1 MGTGFHGGFGRTIGT
16 EAFEFHQSETPES
29 SLLLDLINQS
39 SSGKKVADMYVELIA
54 NYKSLQ
60 KGIVG
65 IMLSKDDKD
74 TYKVKFFTRE
84 NESLA
89 IISVP
94 KILLRCISFTE
105 FKAYFI

>member
-1 MGTGFHGGFGRTIGT
+1 
-16 EAFEFHQSETPES
+16 
-29 SLLLDLINQS
+29 
-39 SSGKKVADMYVELIA
+39 
-54 NYKSLQ
+54 
-60 KGIVG
+60 
-65 IMLSKDDKD
+65 MLSKDDKD

>member
-1 MGTGFHGGFGRTIGT
+1 
-16 EAFEFHQSETPES
+16 
-29 SLLLDLINQS
+29 
-39 SSGKKVADMYVELIA
+39 MYVELIA
-54 NYKSLQ
+54 NYNGLQ

-65 IMLSKDDKD
+65 IVLSKEDKD

-94 KILLRCISFTE
+94 KILLRYISFTE